1 MKLVLKLF
9 TLALVFGMMQSCGG
23 DAQDESGSPN
33 ADSNDQVMSDA
44 DSDQNTPQASSND
57 TNKPEDKA
65 DYHITLNKG
74 GEEMATGMSKGKA
87 MISDNWI
94 CTVGD
99 WKMRILVDE
108 FNPEGM
114 VGKEYHAH
122 VISQDFNSNDCQ
134 CQMENITPTGIK
146 NSTGERVKME
156 GSISC
161 DGGETTGTFA
171 VQLIQP
177 GK

>member
-1 MKLVLKLF
+1 MKLVLKLSTF
-9 TLALVFGMMQSCGG
+9 ALAFVMMQSCGG
-23 DAQDESGSPN
+23 EAQDESGN
-33 ADSNDQVMSDA
+33 SNGDGREQEMNDA
-44 DSDQNTPQASSND
+44 DSDQNMQQAKSND
-57 TNKPEDKA
+57 DNKTEEKA

-114 VGKEYHAH
+114 VGKEYNAH

-134 CQMENITPTGIK
+134 CQMENITGTGIK

>member
-1 MKLVLKLF
+1 MKKT
-9 TLALVFGMMQSCGG
+9 TLIVALVSFCFILQSCG
-23 DAQDESGSPN
+23 ADEKETPNTSGT
-33 ADSNDQVMSDA
+33 DSRDQVMKDA
-44 DSDQNTPQASSND
+44 DSDQEMPKETS
-57 TNKPEDKA
+57 NKPAEKA

-74 GEEMATGMSKGKA
+74 GEDVSTGMSNGKA

-114 VGKEYHAH
+114 VGNEYHAH
-122 VISQDFNSNDCQ
+122 IISQDFNSTNCK
-134 CQMENITPTGIK
+134 CQMENMTGTGIT

-161 DGGETTGTFA
+161 DDGESTGTFA